1 MPRKKAKKKITKST
15 KSKGE
20 KVEKRKKELSKVK
33 EEKTSKGIPYEE
45 VFALVE
51 RYAYVLP
58 ENLRQELI
66 DKIIEYEMNHE
77 EAVELL
83 EEVIRRYQRSLVDP
97 GEAVGMVAAQS
108 VGEPSTQMTLR
119 TFHFAGVREFNVTLG
134 LPRLIEIVDAR
145 RVPSTPIMHIYLEDD
160 VKNDRDKVLEIARKI
175 ELTTVEN
182 IAKDVILD
190 YLESSIIIDLDP
202 EMLENRGVSVD
213 DVLKMLNRIKGKK
226 GKIERQED
234 YTIVFYT
241 GIDEISRLKRMFDR
255 VLGLRLK
262 GIKGIN
268 HTIIRYDE
276 EKKEYMIIA
285 EGSNL
290 AAVLQVDGVDIR
302 RTRTNNI
309 SEILEVLGIE
319 ATRTA
324 IIEEM
329 NNVLSEQG
337 LDVDIRHIM
346 LIADAMTLTGRLR
359 QVGRHGVAG
368 EKTSVLARAAFEVT
382 VKHLTDAAMRGEV
395 DDLRGVTENVII
407 GSRPIPLG
415 TGIVKL
421 LMKYGFNPKER

>member
-1 MPRKKAKKKITKST
+1 MPRKKAKKTT
-15 KSKGE
+15 RSK
-20 KVEKRKKELSKVK
+20 KRASRRKKKTVKAVK
-33 EEKTSKGIPYEE
+33 EEKRISRGISYEE
-45 VFALVE
+45 AFALVE
-51 RYAYVLP
+51 RYSYILP
-58 ENLRQELI
+58 QNLREELI
-66 DKIIEYEMNHE
+66 SKIIENEMNLE
-77 EAVELL
+77 EATELL
-83 EEVIRRYQRSLVDP
+83 NEVVRRYQNSLVDP

-160 VKNDRDKVLEIARKI
+160 VKNDKDKVLDIARKI

-182 IAKDVILD
+182 IAKDVTLD

-202 EMLENRGVSVD
+202 EMLENRGVTVE

-226 GKIERQED
+226 GRIERQGD

-241 GIDEISRLKRMFDR
+241 GIDDISRLRRMFDR

-276 EKKEYMIIA
+276 ENKEYMIIA

-290 AAVLQVDGVDIR
+290 AAVLQVEGVDIR

-329 NNVLSEQG
+329 SNVLSEQG

-368 EKTSVLARAAFEVT
+368 EKASVLARAAFEVT

-421 LMKYGFNPKER
+421 LMKYGFNPKEQ

>member
-1 MPRKKAKKKITKST
+1 LPRKKAKKTT
-15 KSKGE
+15 RSK
-20 KVEKRKKELSKVK
+20 KRASRRKKKTVKAVK
-33 EEKTSKGIPYEE
+33 EEKRISRGISYEE
-45 VFALVE
+45 AFALVE
-51 RYAYVLP
+51 RYSYILP
-58 ENLRQELI
+58 QNLREELI
-66 DKIIEYEMNHE
+66 SKIIENEMNLE
-77 EAVELL
+77 EATELL
-83 EEVIRRYQRSLVDP
+83 NEVVRRYQNSLVDP

-160 VKNDRDKVLEIARKI
+160 VKNDKDKVLDIARKI

-182 IAKDVILD
+182 IAKDVTLD

-202 EMLENRGVSVD
+202 EMLENRGVTVE

-226 GKIERQED
+226 GRIERQGD

-241 GIDEISRLKRMFDR
+241 GIDDISRLRRMFDR

-276 EKKEYMIIA
+276 ENKEYMIIA

-290 AAVLQVDGVDIR
+290 AAVLQVEGVDIR

-329 NNVLSEQG
+329 SNVLSEQG

-368 EKTSVLARAAFEVT
+368 EKASVLARAAFEVT

-421 LMKYGFNPKER
+421 LMKYGFNPKEQ

>member
-1 MPRKKAKKKITKST
+1 LPRKKAKKTT
-15 KSKGE
+15 RSK
-20 KVEKRKKELSKVK
+20 KRASRRKKKTVKAVK
-33 EEKTSKGIPYEE
+33 EEKRISRGISYEE
-45 VFALVE
+45 AFALVE
-51 RYAYVLP
+51 RYSYILP
-58 ENLRQELI
+58 QNLREELI
-66 DKIIEYEMNHE
+66 IKIIENEMNHE
-77 EAVELL
+77 EATELL
-83 EEVIRRYQRSLVDP
+83 NEVVRRYQNSLVDP

-160 VKNDRDKVLEIARKI
+160 VKNDKDKVLDIARKI

-182 IAKDVILD
+182 IAKDVTLD

-202 EMLENRGVSVD
+202 EMLENRGVTVE

-226 GKIERQED
+226 GRIERQGD

-241 GIDEISRLKRMFDR
+241 GIDDISRLRRMFDR

-276 EKKEYMIIA
+276 ENKEYMIIA

-290 AAVLQVDGVDIR
+290 AAVLQVEGVDIR

-329 NNVLSEQG
+329 SNVLSEQG

-368 EKTSVLARAAFEVT
+368 EKASVLARAAFEVT

-421 LMKYGFNPKER
+421 LMKYGFNPKEQ